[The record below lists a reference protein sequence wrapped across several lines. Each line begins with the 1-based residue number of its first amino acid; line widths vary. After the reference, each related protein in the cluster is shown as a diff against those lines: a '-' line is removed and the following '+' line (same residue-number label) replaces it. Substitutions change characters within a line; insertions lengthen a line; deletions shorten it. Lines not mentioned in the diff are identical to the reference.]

1 MMKNIIKKLQW
12 QDFILIGIVLLFL
25 FGQWYVTHDFQ
36 QLPSNLFGGDYY
48 YQMGCIESIRSGG
61 GMFGGCSILNS
72 EPGYFPLYGNL
83 VALFANLFSLETLNA
98 MVYFSLLLILISL
111 LILYLI
117 LYYFFNDKNVSLLGV
132 LLFLPL
138 NIFPIFKYTDFTEAL
153 LIPILFF
160 SVFYFIKKKSM
171 KAAILFGV
179 VYGLNAISHGIAFV
193 AVNLLLLMTF
203 FYCIFSRV
211 FSKNVGERIRF
222 SKAVLVGN
230 FKKYILL
237 FIVIFVIGFVI
248 AQLYWFNPIFV
259 YHGDA
264 KLESHKWST
273 IDYTPLSMQFDFLF
287 KTLKDFFF
295 NFSSLFAVL
304 SSVLGVLGLFYL
316 IRNFN
321 ADKSLIY
328 HFIIFVLVV
337 GAIGAFHYF
346 ITELLFQNNLVPT
359 HMRKFLLGLPVV
371 LLSLYGVSSVFRQ
384 YKQYAKYLFFGLLV
398 LLLIVQAQ
406 VYFDISNDGLV
417 QHAKDP
423 LDGMFL
429 EMQDFIMENTEINDV
444 FLSNNELSFMLSG
457 LTGRKL
463 VVTRRAQNSP
473 FLDFDQRQADAAIIL
488 YGTNNEKREELLKKY
503 GVKYLYWNYKWIE
516 TEYYFNKDTM
526 KIEMAFDPLT
536 VMDKS
541 EWRGYF
547 DTYGVPYK
555 PAHDWL
561 DPAAV
566 GEGHE
571 KLDLLRVLPSY
582 YNFVQPWQL
591 DLTVNNLEEVWRY
604 EENGTI
610 MANIYKVNY

>member
-359 HMRKFLLGLPVV
+359 HMRKFLLKFPVL
-371 LLSLYGVSSVFRQ
+371 LLSLYGVSSVFKQ
-384 YKQYAKYLFFGLLV
+384 CKQYVKYLFLGLLV
-398 LLLIVQAQ
+398 FQDHL
-406 VYFDISNDGLV
+406 DHSN
-417 QHAKDP
+417 
-423 LDGMFL
+423 
-429 EMQDFIMENTEINDV
+429 
-444 FLSNNELSFMLSG
+444 
-457 LTGRKL
+457 
-463 VVTRRAQNSP
+463 
-473 FLDFDQRQADAAIIL
+473 
-488 YGTNNEKREELLKKY
+488 
-503 GVKYLYWNYKWIE
+503 
-516 TEYYFNKDTM
+516 
-526 KIEMAFDPLT
+526 
-536 VMDKS
+536 
-541 EWRGYF
+541 
-547 DTYGVPYK
+547 
-555 PAHDWL
+555 
-561 DPAAV
+561 
-566 GEGHE
+566 
-571 KLDLLRVLPSY
+571 
-582 YNFVQPWQL
+582 
-591 DLTVNNLEEVWRY
+591 
-604 EENGTI
+604 
-610 MANIYKVNY
+610 

>member
-1 MMKNIIKKLQW
+1 MIRRLIKKMRW
-12 QDFILIGIVLLFL
+12 QDFILIGIVLLYFL
-25 FGQWYVTHDFQ
+25 GQWYITHDFQ
-36 QLPSNLFGGDYY
+36 QLPSNLYGGDFY

-98 MVYFSLLLILISL
+98 MVYFSLVLVLVSL
-111 LILYLI
+111 SLLYLI

-132 LLFLPL
+132 LLFLPF

-153 LIPILFF
+153 MIPILFF

-211 FSKNVGERIRF
+211 FSKNVSGKIGF
-222 SKAVLVGN
+222 SKAVFVGN
-230 FKKYILL
+230 FRKYILL

-273 IDYTPLSMQFDFLF
+273 VDYTPLSTQFDFLF
-287 KTLKDFFF
+287 KTLERFFF
-295 NFSSLFAVL
+295 NFNSFFTIISSI
-304 SSVLGVLGLFYL
+304 LGLLGLFYL

-321 ADKSLIY
+321 VDKSPIY
-328 HFIIFVLVV
+328 YFIIFTLVV
-337 GAIGAFHYF
+337 GAIGTFHYF

-359 HMRKFLLGLPVV
+359 HMRKFLLGLPIV
-371 LLSLYGVSSVFRQ
+371 LLSLYGVSSVLKQ
-384 YKQYAKYLFFGLLV
+384 YKQFAKYLFFGLLI
-398 LLLIVQAQ
+398 LLLIVQVQ
-406 VYFDISNDGLV
+406 VYSDISNDGLIQV
-417 QHAKDP
+417 ANDP
-423 LDGMFL
+423 LDEMFL
-429 EMQDFIMENTEINDV
+429 DMQVFIMENTEINDV
-444 FLSNNELSFMLSG
+444 ILSNNELSFMLSG

-473 FLDFDQRQADAAIIL
+473 FLDFDQRQADAAVIL
-488 YGTNNEKREELLKKY
+488 YGTNNEKRKELLKKY
-503 GVKYLYWNYKWIE
+503 NVEYLYWNYKWIE
-516 TEYYFNKDTM
+516 TEYYFNKETM

-536 VMDKS
+536 VMDKP
-541 EWRGYF
+541 EWRDYF
-547 DTYGVPYK
+547 DTYDVPYK
-555 PAHDWL
+555 IVHDWL
-561 DPAAV
+561 DPAA
-566 GEGHE
+566 GEEGYE
-571 KLDLLRVLPSY
+571 KLDLLRVLPLY

-591 DLTVNNLEEVWRY
+591 NLTVNNLEEVWRY

-610 MANIYKVNY
+610 LANIYKVNY